1 MADWSHGYDVSV
13 GYSYGFFREMGP
25 DWLDLCTRV
34 AGFEAPR
41 RGGEKTFRYLE
52 LGSGQGLGLCLFAAA
67 NPDAE
72 FIGIDFQPEHIAHSE
87 SLAEAAGLTN
97 VRFIEAD
104 FADLAAVW
112 PEEFRTFDY
121 VALHGILSWI
131 SPALRDSVVQCLLH
145 ATHPGSLVYA
155 GYNTMPSWLGTVP
168 FQHITWLIKEIG
180 GKSGG
185 AVIEQSIALFDRL
198 VSANARIFEILPGL
212 RNQLEVV
219 KTRSEN
225 YIIHEYLNE
234 NWNPLWH
241 SQVAKEFRRAKLEYV
256 GSATLAEN
264 MLPGLLPSQLR
275 DAVIEQQSADL
286 RQDLQDLVINQGFRR
301 DIFCRGP
308 RRRSGKDL
316 DGIEDTRLYRLSAI
330 EKGHTVKFETS
341 FGEIAMEY
349 RAFAEIIEVLAEGP
363 KSVEE
368 LLALPNPMKTKIQR
382 VLLLMLHS
390 NILAV
395 GAAEPGK
402 VEIARRL
409 NAAIARA
416 ASNGAPYLHVA
427 AAMLGSAAAAS
438 DIDLMLIDSW
448 LESSGKADA
457 ATLAKGVGKRLAGL
471 GRQLHHEGKP
481 VEKGDE
487 KARLEQLAAA
497 FLESVLPK
505 WRQLGAIE

>member
-34 AGFEAPR
+34 AGFEAR
-41 RGGEKTFRYLE
+41 RRKGEKSFRYLE

-87 SLAEAAGLTN
+87 SLADAAGLTN
-97 VRFIEAD
+97 VRFVEAD
-104 FADLAAVW
+104 FADLATDW
-112 PEEFRTFDY
+112 PADFGTFDY
-121 VALHGILSWI
+121 VTLHGIFSWI
-131 SPALRDSVVQCLLH
+131 SPELREAVVQCLSH

-168 FQHITWLIKEIG
+168 FQHITWMIKEAG
-180 GKSGG
+180 GRSGG
-185 AVIEQSIALFDRL
+185 AVIEQSIALFERL
-198 VSANARIFEILPGL
+198 RSANATIFEILPGL
-212 RNQLEVV
+212 KAQLQAV

-225 YIIHEYLNE
+225 YVIHEYLNE

-264 MLPGLLPSQLR
+264 MLPELLPPALR
-275 DAVIEQQSADL
+275 DAIVEQQSADL

-308 RRRSGKDL
+308 LPRSGKDL
-316 DGIEDTRLYRLSAI
+316 EGIEDMRLYRLSAI
-330 EKGHTVKFETS
+330 EKGHTVKFETT

-349 RAFAEIIEVLAEGP
+349 RAFAEVIEALADGP

-368 LLALPNPMKTKIQR
+368 LLALPNPAKTKIPR

-395 GAAEPGK
+395 GAAQPGT
-402 VEIARRL
+402 VEIAQRQ
-409 NAAIARA
+409 NAVIARA

-427 AAMLGSAAAAS
+427 AAMLGSGAAAS
-438 DIDLMLIDSW
+438 DIDLMLIDTW
-448 LESSGKADA
+448 LESSGKADVPALA
-457 ATLAKGVGKRLAGL
+457 AGVGKRLAGL

-481 VEKGDE
+481 VESGDS
-487 KARLEQLAAA
+487 KQRLEELATA
-497 FLESVLPK
+497 FLETVLPK
-505 WRQLGAIE
+505 WRQLGALQ